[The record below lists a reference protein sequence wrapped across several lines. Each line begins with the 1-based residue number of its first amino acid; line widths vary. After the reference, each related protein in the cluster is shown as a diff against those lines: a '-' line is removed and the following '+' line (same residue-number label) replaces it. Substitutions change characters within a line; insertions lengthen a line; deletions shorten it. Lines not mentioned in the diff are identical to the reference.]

1 MMGIDGYISG
11 NIEDMCWDIMG
22 IYKYSE
28 MNHEQICLW
37 CLVLKWWLLTYL
49 INWGLLQHIV
59 QRDTYQPTS
68 IMGWDTDPP
77 YVWQCFFSFFGIPKK
92 WGHLYVAG

>member
-22 IYKYSE
+22 IYQYSE
-28 MNHEQICLW
+28 MSQEQICLW
-37 CLVLKWWLLTYL
+37 WLVVKWWLLTYL

-59 QRDTYQPTS
+59 
-68 IMGWDTDPP
+68 
-77 YVWQCFFSFFGIPKK
+77 
-92 WGHLYVAG
+92 